1 MTSGQLIINIT
12 RFAYNL
18 ELVSVTR
25 PMSTAT
31 GLGWVDHAWENSAEY
46 TSNRKSITD
55 KISRK

>member
-12 RFAYNL
+12 RYNL